1 MKARFLEPDVRISN
15 ATYLMQ
21 TTDLSVTQILYEVGF
36 VEWLTF
42 KSKFKKHTRMT
53 PLQFK
58 KSVRPE

>member
-1 MKARFLEPDVRISN
+1 MKERFLEPDVRISN

-21 TTDLSVTQILYEVGF
+21 TTDLSVMQIAYEVGF

-42 KSKFKKHTRMT
+42 KRKFKKHTRMT

>member
-21 TTDLSVTQILYEVGF
+21 TTDLSVTQIAYEVGF

-42 KSKFKKHTRMT
+42 KRKFKKHTRMT

>member
-1 MKARFLEPDVRISN
+1 MKEAFLEPDVRISH

-21 TTDLSVTQILYEVGF
+21 TTDLSVKQIVYEVGF

-42 KSKFKKHTRMT
+42 KRQFKKHTRMT

-58 KSVRPE
+58 ESVRPK